1 MKRRGES
8 FNLDNHI
15 TWYLKDYE
23 DNKEKQRKLIERN
36 NGELFYIFGTSLTRE
51 VQDGRTMGES

>member
-36 NGELFYIFGTSLTRE
+36 NGELFYIFGTNLKRE
-51 VQDGRTMGES
+51 VQDGRIVGEG